1 MEGRKMPHM
10 DKHKE
15 ITNVWNYDVGCMLT
29 SLLVWGL
36 EHVKHL
42 IFVAQSVQME
52 E

>member
-1 MEGRKMPHM
+1 
-10 DKHKE
+10 
-15 ITNVWNYDVGCMLT
+15 MLT

-52 E
+52 EWEKNKNCSWKTSQKETTLQIWA